1 MRDLIEIRRRARE
14 LAERG
19 ERAVLATVV
28 EVEGSAYRRE
38 GTRLLIEG
46 DGRLTGVLSG
56 GCLERDLVER
66 ARQLLTLDAC
76 RLECYDL
83 RSPDE
88 ALWGLGLG
96 CGGRITL
103 LLQPLLPDAG
113 ERSPLAPFDRVAL
126 ARRPAVV
133 ATVFRVHGEGG
144 GRAVGD
150 QLIDEPG
157 LAPPGLGG
165 RIHEVL
171 AETRGG
177 ARPLVRR
184 VALEGGE
191 LDLLC
196 EPATPPTRL
205 AIVGAGRDVV
215 PVARLAGELGWE
227 VTVADPRPTAGGA
240 ARFDGLA
247 TYVDGAA
254 RGLAAALALDA
265 WSALLVMTHSYL
277 DDLAA
282 LTELLNSPAPYIGL
296 LGPAARRDRLLA
308 DLAMQGR
315 APRPAELARLHGPAG
330 LELGGR
336 APEEVALA
344 ILAEIQ
350 KVFSQPARSED
361 VPPAPVAARRTAP

>member
-66 ARQLLTLDAC
+66 ARSLLTLDAC

-96 CGGRITL
+96 CGGKITL
-103 LLQPLLPDAG
+103 LLQPLAPDAG
-113 ERSPLAPFDRVAL
+113 ESSPLARFERVAL

-133 ATVFRVHGEGG
+133 ATVFRVHGDGG
-144 GRAVGD
+144 GHAVGD
-150 QLIDEPG
+150 QLSDEPG

-165 RIHEVL
+165 RVHEAF

-184 VALEGGE
+184 VALETGE

-205 AIVGAGRDVV
+205 AIVGAGRDVI

-227 VTVADPRPTAGGA
+227 VTVADPRPTAEAA
-240 ARFDGLA
+240 ARFEGLA
-247 TYVDGAA
+247 AYVDGAA
-254 RGLAAALALDA
+254 RRLAAGLALDP
-265 WSALLVMTHSYL
+265 WSALLIMTHSYL

-282 LTELLNSPAPYIGL
+282 LTELLTSPAPYVGL
-296 LGPAARRDRLLA
+296 LGPAARRERLLA
-308 DLAMQGR
+308 DLAMQGH
-315 APRPAELARLHGPAG
+315 APRPGELARLHGPAG
-330 LELGGR
+330 LDLGGR

-350 KVFSQPARSED
+350 TVFSHPARSPETT
-361 VPPAPVAARRTAP
+361 PAPVDLHRTAP

>member
-38 GTRLLIEG
+38 GTRLLIEE

-96 CGGRITL
+96 CGGKITL
-103 LLQPLLPDAG
+103 LLQPLPPEAG
-113 ERSPLAPFDRVAL
+113 ERSPLALFDRVAL

-144 GRAVGD
+144 GHAVGD
-150 QLIDEPG
+150 QLSDGLG
-157 LAPPGLGG
+157 LAPPDLGG
-165 RIHEVL
+165 RVHEAF
-171 AETRGG
+171 AEVRGG

-184 VALEGGE
+184 VALESGGI
-191 LDLLC
+191 DLLC
-196 EPATPPTRL
+196 EPAMPPTRL

-215 PVARLAGELGWE
+215 PVVRLAGELGWE
-227 VTVADPRPTAGGA
+227 VTVADPRPTAEAA
-240 ARFDGLA
+240 ARFAGLA
-247 TYVDGAA
+247 TYVDGAP
-254 RGLAAALALDA
+254 RRLADALALDP
-265 WSALLVMTHSYL
+265 WSALLVMTHNYL

-282 LTELLNSPAPYIGL
+282 LTELLASPAPYLGL

-308 DLAMQGR
+308 DLAMQGCT
-315 APRPAELARLHGPAG
+315 PRPVELARLHGPAG
-330 LELGGR
+330 IDLGGR

-350 KVFSQPARSED
+350 AVLSRPARATEA
-361 VPPAPVAARRTAP
+361 PPAPVAACRPAP